1 MLIQKLL
8 RFVNLRSQERTPTT
22 IRMVKKHK
30 LAVILADFVF
40 RQGAFSRYLVS
51 PYIHTH
57 LYTYI
62 QREGGRRGGTHES
75 SRIKEASRRVIRGS
89 NPLVLLAKIKIMI
102 TSVNSMKLY
111 PL

>member
-51 PYIHTH
+51 PYTHTPIHV
-57 LYTYI
+57 YTE
-62 QREGGRRGGTHES
+62 RGGRRGGTHES